1 MQTELELEEDRR
13 RSNSSLAMHGFSRR
27 SQPRSFG
34 RYHSFDCSSEQ
45 GHTPATP
52 RQSAPHNTATHTAA
66 RHRQGSPDSCVARGA
81 TYIAR
86 GDCNLSRGANR
97 EQEHHYD
104 RSRYN
109 RSNSAQELREL
120 TPLQVYTSARKGM
133 GMNRVPGD
141 DEDMAM
147 ATILKELENTGFFK
161 QTLPDV
167 RGGGGAAVAAGP
179 IAGQTD
185 DGKVDYKKLAMVS
198 DDLLKIWESSQT
210 ENSRLHMELSEAKK
224 DLESTRQH
232 VQSIAKQVAKDEA
245 VTHKMKKEKEIVVRK
260 MTEMEEELKLLAVSG
275 NLTDKTLEQLKTDND
290 RLRSENTA
298 LLRVIASMS

>member
-1 MQTELELEEDRR
+1 
-13 RSNSSLAMHGFSRR
+13 
-27 SQPRSFG
+27 
-34 RYHSFDCSSEQ
+34 
-45 GHTPATP
+45 
-52 RQSAPHNTATHTAA
+52 
-66 RHRQGSPDSCVARGA
+66 
-81 TYIAR
+81 
-86 GDCNLSRGANR
+86 
-97 EQEHHYD
+97 
-104 RSRYN
+104 
-109 RSNSAQELREL
+109 
-120 TPLQVYTSARKGM
+120 
-133 GMNRVPGD
+133 MNRVPGAD
-141 DEDMAM
+141 DDMAM
-147 ATILKELENTGFFK
+147 ANILKELENTGFFK

-167 RGGGGAAVAAGP
+167 RGGGGVVAGH
-179 IAGQTD
+179 GD

-210 ENSRLHMELSEAKK
+210 ENSRLHLELSEAKK